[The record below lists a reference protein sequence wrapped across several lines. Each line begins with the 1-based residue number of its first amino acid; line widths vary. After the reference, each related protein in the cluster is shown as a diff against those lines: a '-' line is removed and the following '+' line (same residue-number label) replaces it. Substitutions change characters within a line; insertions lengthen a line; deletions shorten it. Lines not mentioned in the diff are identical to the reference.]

1 MNNKILITILITV
14 CSCTKKQIIENNS
27 KRVIGKYKNYRVDIY
42 LQITDSTWSTNGFV
56 NGKILHISDTALHC
70 RTTYEQYN
78 YNYNIPYYFK
88 KDTLMMWNG
97 INNNKFLKFDIIW
110 SLVVYDNTNT
120 PLLGLLNVAI
130 GGGVYFIGKLVSE
143 KKTK

>member
-1 MNNKILITILITV
+1 MKNKILITILILITA

-56 NGKILHISDTALHC
+56 HGKIFHISDTALHC
-70 RTTYEQYN
+70 RTIYEQYN

-97 INNNKFLKFDIIW
+97 TNHNKFLK
-110 SLVVYDNTNT
+110 L
-120 PLLGLLNVAI
+120 
-130 GGGVYFIGKLVSE
+130 
-143 KKTK
+143 